1 MIRLNYFSIST
12 HVAEDREFLLRL
24 VAVCDDRGD
33 TADHYYEYGMV
44 TDSLALDH
52 SLWSVDPE
60 ALIDH
65 MPRRFQFMTS
75 MDVRQFARNDLAA
88 ALDGSFL
95 ADDVEM
101 VERRKPQR
109 SPRRLDFKPVFR
121 GPICFA
127 TLQAARI

>member
-12 HVAEDREFLLRL
+12 HVVDNSEYLLRL
-24 VAVCDDRGD
+24 VTLCDDRGE
-33 TADHYYEYGMV
+33 TVDHYYEYGAV
-44 TDSLALDH
+44 TRTLALDH

-75 MDVRQFARNDLAA
+75 MDVRQFTRNDLAA

-101 VERRKPQR
+101 VEKRRATPAP
-109 SPRRLDFKPVFR
+109 PRPDFTRVFR
-121 GPICFA
+121 GPVCFA
-127 TLQAARI
+127 TLRAVRV